1 MGRFGSILGS
11 TLKKRR
17 HRPRSSGSLGFRF
30 RLWGALLCFTVI
42 DPSQRKD
49 FVTRTSPERD
59 QLSARLTQWLD
70 GTLSTSTGVSADEA
84 GTADA
89 LKLYRVH
96 FQPTALSNSHI
107 GCQACRAV
115 LGPPYMTM

>member
-17 HRPRSSGSLGFRF
+17 HRPRSAGSLVFRF

-49 FVTRTSPERD
+49 FVTRTSPEKRPTIRPPNAMVRWHVVHKHRGVGRQGGD
-59 QLSARLTQWLD
+59 CRRAEALTR
-70 GTLSTSTGVSADEA
+70 
-84 GTADA
+84 A
-89 LKLYRVH
+89 LPAH
-96 FQPTALSNSHI
+96 GAL
-107 GCQACRAV
+107 Q
-115 LGPPYMTM
+115 